1 MDRDEDPT
9 DHTSS
14 SDGASDDHLPGET
27 RRLYTIGVG
36 GNPSYEAPRMR
47 YSFAS
52 YTRPASCTKSIPPP
66 VKMRC

>member
-1 MDRDEDPT
+1 MRPPT

-27 RRLYTIGVG
+27 RRLATIGVG
-36 GNPSYEAPRMR
+36 GNPSYEAPRMP
-47 YSFAS
+47 
-52 YTRPASCTKSIPPP
+52 TRSPATPARASCTKSIPPP